1 MSYLQQ
7 WKCIDSLLTV
17 SHTWGKGG
25 ADIPVGTFL
34 YNNNIQYSTW
44 AFVKN
49 IESRL
54 ALAYTRCS

>member
-34 YNNNIQYSTW
+34 YNNNILHG
-44 AFVKN
+44 
-49 IESRL
+49 RL
-54 ALAYTRCS
+54 SKILKAD